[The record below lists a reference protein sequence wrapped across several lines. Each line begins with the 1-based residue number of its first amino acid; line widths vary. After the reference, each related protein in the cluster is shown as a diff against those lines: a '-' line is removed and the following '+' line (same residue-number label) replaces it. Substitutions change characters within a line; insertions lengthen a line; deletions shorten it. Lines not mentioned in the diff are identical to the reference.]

1 MLKYDLVVR
10 HEYLLVNR
18 EGKMGYEIGRVLYT
32 EEQLRTKVEELAEQI
47 HRDYKGQTVILVCVL
62 TGAVTFFTDLAR
74 AIGPEVDV
82 RFDFLSISSYGSSI
96 VTTGTVRIQKDLSKD
111 IRDMNVIIVE
121 DIIDSGLSLSYI
133 KDLLLPRQP
142 KSLELC
148 VMFDKKERRQKDI
161 YVKYSGF
168 AVPDEFIIGYGI
180 DVASRYRHLQDLC
193 VAVAED

>member
-1 MLKYDLVVR
+1 
-10 HEYLLVNR
+10 
-18 EGKMGYEIGRVLYT
+18 MGYKVGRVLYT
-32 EEQLRTKVEELAEQI
+32 EEQLRARVEELGAQI
-47 HRDYKGQTVILVCVL
+47 RRDYHGRTIILVCVL

-74 AIGPEVDV
+74 AIGPDVDV

-111 IRDMNVIIVE
+111 IRDMNVIVVE

-133 KDLLLPRQP
+133 KELLLSRQP
-142 KSLELC
+142 KSLEFC

-161 YVKYSGF
+161 YVKYIGYN
-168 AVPDEFIIGYGI
+168 VPDEFIIGYGI
-180 DVASRYRHLQDLC
+180 DVASKYRQLKDLC